1 MLLGEVTV
9 DGGLPSSR
17 TSAVPQRS
25 RNLKTV
31 VLPGLSDPFPSM
43 TGVIKGE
50 GRAIGGL
57 QDEHFYCLYF
67 FLNTSHYLGIMR
79 VI

>member
-1 MLLGEVTV
+1 MVVSLAAELQQYLIAAAAT
-9 DGGLPSSR
+9 
-17 TSAVPQRS
+17 
-25 RNLKTV
+25 LKTV
-31 VLPGLSDPFPSM
+31 APPGLSDPFASM

-67 FLNTSHYLGIMR
+67 FLNTSHYLGIM
-79 VI
+79 